1 MKIPVPNIAPNLGLT
16 LAAGLSLLSAGA
28 ALADPAPFDLAG
40 PDIRIS
46 VTRQGVTLPIAAV
59 PHLAAGDKVKVEAAL
74 PKDESAHYLLIAAFL
89 RDPTNPPPNAWFDK
103 AEAWKRAGHG
113 GGPIELTVPD
123 NAQHLVLYLAPETG
137 GDFKTLRDAVQA
149 RPGAF
154 VRAAQD
160 LEQASL
166 DRSRYDAYLSEI
178 KRISATQPEA
188 LAHLAPM
195 VADSL
200 RIKINEACLQR
211 QSELQANCLLDS
223 KQSVVLGSDDT
234 SSSSALS
241 ASATDLALS
250 LSATPQGGFG
260 YFSPYISAVRD
271 IVGIFGAMRTAKY
284 QYIPAL
290 GAAHEDRLSLA
301 LNTPPSFA
309 NPKSVLMAAL
319 PAVKPA
325 PPPVLHVT
333 TASSVPCFGAKSATL
348 AMVGAPLLYA
358 TTYGHDLALRVHLK
372 SGDVDLPLTPDAS
385 RGGLVIGQPATPS
398 PDLSGPVTA
407 TMHGMWGYDAF
418 TGPEVTL
425 QSAGSWQWQ
434 ANGAPKGDGQM
445 LLTGAPASCVTGV
458 TVTPAN
464 GAAAP
469 VVWKADGEHGLAV
482 TLPATSGKPE
492 PVTLTILG
500 PEGTHPASITVEPV
514 RQVQPVA
521 QITAHS
527 SEPIHPE
534 PGVALE
540 LSLNS
545 PDEIPADTRLSF
557 TLKAREKEHFSPR
570 DQVEVATV
578 NGDAS
583 AKLAFGSGLTLVDQ
597 GILVANLT
605 PAQALGASAFG
616 PLRAR
621 LLRGGV
627 AGEWMS
633 LGMLV
638 RLPKLR
644 QVTCPAA
651 PPTASATPCSLSGEG
666 LYLLASVAAK
676 QDFDGAVS
684 VPEGYPGFTIKVP
697 HPAPDGTLFLRLHD
711 APEVVNRLRVT
722 GSTGP

>member
-1 MKIPVPNIAPNLGLT
+1 MKRPFLNPVLSLS
-16 LAAGLSLLSAGA
+16 AGLSILSASA

-46 VTRQGVTLPIAAV
+46 VTRHGATLPIAAV
-59 PHLAAGDKVKVEAAL
+59 PHLAEGDKVRVEAAL
-74 PKDESAHYLLIAAFL
+74 PSDESAHYLLIAAFL
-89 RDPTNPPPNAWFDK
+89 RDPTNPPPSGWFDK

-113 GGPIELTVPD
+113 GGPIELTVPA
-123 NAQHLVLYLAPETG
+123 NAQHLVLFLAPETG

-178 KRISATQPEA
+178 KRISTTQPDA
-188 LAHLAPM
+188 LAHLAPV

-200 RIKINEACLQR
+200 HIKINEACLQR
-211 QSELQANCLLDS
+211 QPELQANCLLDS
-223 KQSVVLGSDDT
+223 KQSVVMGSDD
-234 SSSSALS
+234 SSGSASLS

-250 LSATPQGGFG
+250 LSASPAGGFG

-290 GAAHEDRLSLA
+290 GAAHDDRLSLA

-325 PPPVLHVT
+325 PPPVLH
-333 TASSVPCFGAKSATL
+333 TAAGSDAACLGVKSATL
-348 AMVGAPLLYA
+348 AMAGAPLLYA
-358 TTYGHDLALRVHLK
+358 TAYAHDLTLRVHLK
-372 SGDVDLPLTPDAS
+372 SGDLDLPLTPDAAH
-385 RGGLVIGQPATPS
+385 GGLVIGQPATP
-398 PDLSGPVTA
+398 PQGLSGPVRA
-407 TMHGMWGYDAF
+407 TVHGQWGFDAF

-425 QSAGSWQWQ
+425 QSAGGWQWKPD
-434 ANGAPKGDGQM
+434 GEPKGDGQ
-445 LLTGAPASCVTGV
+445 LLMTGAPAACVSGV
-458 TVTPAN
+458 TMAPAH
-464 GAAAP
+464 GSAAP
-469 VVWKADGEHGLAV
+469 VAWKPSGERGLAV
-482 TLPATSGKPE
+482 TLPPSPGKAE
-492 PVTLTILG
+492 PVTLAILG
-500 PEGTHPASITVEPV
+500 PEGTPAASITVEPAKV
-514 RQVQPVA
+514 VQPVA

-527 SEPIHPE
+527 SEPPHATQD
-534 PGVALE
+534 GTLG
-540 LSLNS
+540 LSLSN
-545 PDEIPADTRLSF
+545 PDEIPADARLSF
-557 TLKAREKEHFSPR
+557 TLKARGDEHFGAH
-570 DQVEVATV
+570 DLVEVATV
-578 NGDAS
+578 NGEAS
-583 AKLAFGSGLTLVDQ
+583 TRLGFGNGLTLVDQ
-597 GILVANLT
+597 GLVVANLM

-627 AGEWMS
+627 AGDWMS
-633 LGMLV
+633 LGTLV
-638 RLPKLR
+638 RLPRLK
-644 QVTCPAA
+644 QVTCPADPA
-651 PPTASATPCSLSGEG
+651 APCSLSGEG
-666 LYLLASVAAK
+666 LYLLASIAAR

-684 VPEGYPGFTIKVP
+684 VPEGYPGFTLKVP
-697 HPAPDGTLFLRLHD
+697 RPAADGTLYLRLHD

-722 GSTGP
+722 GGTGPAK

>member
-1 MKIPVPNIAPNLGLT
+1 MKRPFLSLT
-16 LAAGLSLLSAGA
+16 GLSLAASLSILSASA

-46 VTRQGVTLPIAAV
+46 ITRHGVTLPIAAV
-59 PHLAAGDKVKVEAAL
+59 PHLAEGDKVKVEAAL
-74 PKDESAHYLLIAAFL
+74 PSDESAHYLLIAAFL
-89 RDPTNPPPNAWFDK
+89 RDPTNPPPSAWFDK

-113 GGPIELTVPD
+113 GGPIELTVPA
-123 NAQHLVLYLAPETG
+123 NAQHLVLFLAPETG

-178 KRISATQPEA
+178 KHISATQPEA
-188 LAHLAPM
+188 LAHLAPV

-200 RIKINEACLQR
+200 HIKINEACLQR

-223 KQSVVLGSDDT
+223 KQSVVLGGDDA
-234 SSSSALS
+234 SGSSALS

-250 LSATPQGGFG
+250 LSASPAGGFG

-290 GAAHEDRLSLA
+290 GAAHDDRLSLA

-333 TASSVPCFGAKSATL
+333 AGADAACLGVKSTTL
-348 AMVGAPLLYA
+348 AMAGAPLLYA
-358 TTYGHDLALRVHLK
+358 TAYAHDLALRVHLK
-372 SGDVDLPLTPDAS
+372 SGDLDLPLTPDAAH
-385 RGGLVIGQPATPS
+385 GGLVVGQPATLPQG
-398 PDLSGPVTA
+398 LSGPVRA
-407 TMHGMWGYDAF
+407 TVHGQWGFDAF

-425 QSAGSWQWQ
+425 QTAGAWRWKPD
-434 ANGAPKGDGQM
+434 GDLKGDGQL
-445 LLTGAPASCVTGV
+445 LLTGAPAACVSGV
-458 TVTPAN
+458 TAHGV
-464 GAAAP
+464 AAP
-469 VVWKADGEHGLAV
+469 LAWKASGEHELAI
-482 TLPATSGKPE
+482 TLPPSPGKAE
-492 PVTLTILG
+492 PVTLAILG
-500 PEGTHPASITVEPV
+500 PEGTPPASLTVEPAKV
-514 RQVQPVA
+514 VQPMA

-527 SEPIHPE
+527 SEPLHPQQD
-534 PGVALE
+534 GTLD
-540 LSLNS
+540 LSLSN
-545 PDEIPADTRLSF
+545 PDEIPADARLSF
-557 TLKAREKEHFSPR
+557 TLKARDKDRFGAH

-578 NGDAS
+578 NGEAS
-583 AKLAFGSGLTLVDQ
+583 TKLGFGSGLTLVDQ
-597 GILVANLT
+597 GLVVANLT

-627 AGEWMS
+627 AGDWMN
-633 LGMLV
+633 LGTLV
-638 RLPKLR
+638 RLPRVK
-644 QVTCPAA
+644 QVTCPADPA
-651 PPTASATPCSLSGEG
+651 APCSLNGEG
-666 LYLLASVAAK
+666 LYLLASIAAR
-676 QDFDGAVS
+676 QDFDSAVS
-684 VPEGYPGFTIKVP
+684 VPEGYPGFTLKVP
-697 HPAPDGTLFLRLHD
+697 RPAADGTLYLRLHD
-711 APEVVNRLRVT
+711 APEVVNRLKVA
-722 GSTGP
+722 GPK